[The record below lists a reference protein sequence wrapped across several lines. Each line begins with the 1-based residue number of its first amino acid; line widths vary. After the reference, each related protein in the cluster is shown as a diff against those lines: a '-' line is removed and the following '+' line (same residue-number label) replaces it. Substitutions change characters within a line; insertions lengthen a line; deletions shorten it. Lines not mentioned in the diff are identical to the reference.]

1 MRTLSD
7 DKIRAGIDNRD
18 LSSTSQN
25 RHVSLANIA
34 TAFLSER
41 KSSSRRTSSGRRK
54 KRLTMRDKKGSG
66 SRNASS
72 FSTGLNDL
80 FGQRLSSENM
90 ESNIAA
96 IFMTNVSGTGANN
109 KHRSTV
115 NQHRRLSNTNDSPM
129 FSQLV
134 SLKENSIKS
143 TGSVRIHLNVPGEQS
158 RRSSFDFN
166 LLSPAPTTVRLT
178 KNRLHTTI
186 PTSISTDLDGGR
198 RNTRFSN
205 VSSSYAQFLKQRD
218 MDKLSQEDQRLLL
231 SSSEWVE
238 DVKDSDPYVSV
249 LSRLGEAIQDSET
262 LVEFVKKSYSIVA
275 NTYGATILL
284 ALLTV
289 FQVILFFIGVKY
301 LNDCPVQPNLPV
313 YLLVAGAMGLVR
325 ALNLLW
331 KQFRRRRL
339 RKLEGVELDQEE
351 ETENNGSGFTD
362 AVLNLFLFAWFIV
375 GQFWTWSSFMPNFEF
390 GLENPDK
397 YCHKNVYIF
406 ALIHI
411 GLVYVMFLG
420 VILFLIALTCCAT
433 FPHLIVKAPR

>member
-1 MRTLSD
+1 M
-7 DKIRAGIDNRD
+7 
-18 LSSTSQN
+18 Q
-25 RHVSLANIA
+25 
-34 TAFLSER
+34 
-41 KSSSRRTSSGRRK
+41 
-54 KRLTMRDKKGSG
+54 
-66 SRNASS
+66 
-72 FSTGLNDL
+72 
-80 FGQRLSSENM
+80 
-90 ESNIAA
+90 
-96 IFMTNVSGTGANN
+96 
-109 KHRSTV
+109 

-218 MDKLSQEDQRLLL
+218 MDKVKKILSQEDQRLLL

>member
-1 MRTLSD
+1 MRKSSD

-54 KRLTMRDKKGSG
+54 KRLTMHDKKGSG
-66 SRNASS
+66 SRNTSS

-96 IFMTNVSGTGANN
+96 IFMTNISGTGANN

-115 NQHRRLSNTNDSPM
+115 
-129 FSQLV
+129 
-134 SLKENSIKS
+134 
-143 TGSVRIHLNVPGEQS
+143 
-158 RRSSFDFN
+158 
-166 LLSPAPTTVRLT
+166 
-178 KNRLHTTI
+178 
-186 PTSISTDLDGGR
+186 
-198 RNTRFSN
+198 
-205 VSSSYAQFLKQRD
+205 
-218 MDKLSQEDQRLLL
+218 LSQEDQRLLL

-275 NTYGATILL
+275 NTYGATFLL